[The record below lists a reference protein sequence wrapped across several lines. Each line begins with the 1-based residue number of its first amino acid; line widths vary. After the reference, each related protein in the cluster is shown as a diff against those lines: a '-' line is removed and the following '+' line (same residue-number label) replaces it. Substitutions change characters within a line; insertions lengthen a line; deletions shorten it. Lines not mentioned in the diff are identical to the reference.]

1 MEYGQKSGNI
11 IEFQLLSQEGPPHD
25 PRYGI
30 FLSALREDGNSFF
43 TVLPLRH
50 AAHIP
55 GFVSDLAECS
65 SYPRILGMAHPRHLV
80 PERDPK

>member
-30 FLSALREDGNSFF
+30 SSALREGGNAFF
-43 TVLPLRH
+43 TVLPLQH

-55 GFVSDLAECS
+55 GLVLAECS
-65 SYPRILGMAHPRHLV
+65 S
-80 PERDPK
+80 